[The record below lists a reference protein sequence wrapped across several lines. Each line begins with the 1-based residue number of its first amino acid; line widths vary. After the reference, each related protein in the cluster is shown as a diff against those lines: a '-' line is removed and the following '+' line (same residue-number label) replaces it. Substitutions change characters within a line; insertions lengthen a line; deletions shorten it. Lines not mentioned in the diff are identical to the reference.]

1 MHRGNMAQLTGQL
14 LETLGPKGIVR
25 DEGQLESM
33 TKPWR
38 DKWTS
43 EPALVVQPATTS
55 EVQSVV
61 RICRELG
68 FPIVPQ
74 GGNTGVTGAALC
86 REGGTEVL
94 LSLRRM
100 NRIRELDVD
109 DDMLIA
115 EAGCVLNDVKDAA
128 AEVGRLFP
136 LSLGAQGS
144 CMIGGNIA
152 TNAGGINALRYGPMR
167 NMVAGLEVVTADGD
181 VWSSLK
187 LLRKDNSGYD
197 LKQLFIG
204 SEGTLGVITAATL
217 KLSMLPARSATAIVA
232 VKSPVEAIS
241 WFRKVREAFGGQ
253 LTACELIE
261 RICIDV
267 TARRIPG
274 IVDPLPTKYPW
285 YVLLEVDSLD
295 PDAELEGRLGSLFEQ
310 AYDAGV
316 VLDGAIASSSAQAQ
330 ALWHLRES
338 IGEAHRHEGVSFKH
352 DISVPVS
359 KVPAFIAEAQHR
371 LSELYPGIR
380 SFAFGHIG
388 DGNIHF
394 NPVQAE
400 GEPAESWAGKLADI
414 NRVTHDI
421 TVKLGGSITAE
432 HGVGQLRRSELVH
445 YKSPLE
451 IQMMQSIKNVLDPA
465 GLFNPGKLLL

>member
-1 MHRGNMAQLTGQL
+1 MHRDNAAQLKGRIQ
-14 LETLGPKGIVR
+14 ETLGPKGIVE
-25 DEGQLESM
+25 DAGQLESM
-33 TKPWR
+33 TRPWR
-38 DKWTS
+38 DKWIS
-43 EPALVVQPATTS
+43 EPALVVQPASTA
-55 EVQSVV
+55 EVQAVV
-61 RICRELG
+61 RICRDLG

-86 REGGTEVL
+86 RAGGTELL

-100 NRIRELDVD
+100 NSIRDLDVD
-109 DDMLIA
+109 DDMLVA
-115 EAGCVLNDVKDAA
+115 EAGCILNDVKDAA
-128 AEVGRLFP
+128 AKVGRLFP

-152 TNAGGINALRYGPMR
+152 SNAGGINALRYGPMR
-167 NMVAGLEVVTADGD
+167 SMVAGLEVVTASGEI
-181 VWSSLK
+181 WSSLK

-232 VKSPVEAIS
+232 VGSPAEAIS
-241 WFRKVREAFGGQ
+241 WFRKVKEAFGGQ

-267 TARRIPG
+267 TAARIPG
-274 IVDPLPTKYPW
+274 VVDPLQARYPW

-295 PDAELEGRLGSLFEQ
+295 ADADLEGRLGALFEE
-310 AYDAGV
+310 AYDSGV
-316 VLDGAIASSSAQAQ
+316 VLDGVIASSGAQAQ

-359 KVPAFIAEAQHR
+359 KVPTFIAEAQLK
-371 LSELYPGIR
+371 LSEQFPGIR
-380 SFAFGHIG
+380 SFAFGHMG

-394 NPVQAE
+394 NPLQAD
-400 GEPAESWAGKLADI
+400 GEPAEDWAGRLAAI
-414 NRVTHDI
+414 NRITHDI

-432 HGVGQLRRSELVH
+432 HGVGQLRRDELVR
-445 YKSPLE
+445 YKNPLE

-465 GLFNPGKLLL
+465 GLFNPGKLLP

>member
-1 MHRGNMAQLTGQL
+1 MHRENLAQLKGRM
-14 LETLGPKGIVR
+14 LETLGPKGIVE
-25 DEGQLESM
+25 DPGQLEGM

-43 EPALVVQPATTS
+43 EPALVVQPATTG
-55 EVQSVV
+55 EVRAVV
-61 RICRELG
+61 QVCRDLD

-100 NRIRELDVD
+100 NRIREIDVD

-128 AEVGRLFP
+128 AQVGRLFP

-167 NMVAGLEVVTADGD
+167 NMVAGLEVVTASGE

-204 SEGTLGVITAATL
+204 SEGTLGVVTAATL

-232 VKSPVEAIS
+232 VKSPTEAVS
-241 WFRKVREAFGGQ
+241 WFRKVKEAFGGQ

-261 RICIDV
+261 RICVDV

-274 IVDPLPTKYPW
+274 IVDPLQAKHPW

-295 PDAELEGRLGSLFEQ
+295 PGADLESRLGALFEE
-310 AYDAGV
+310 AYDGGV
-316 VLDGAIASSSAQAQ
+316 VLDGAIASSGAQAQ

-359 KVPAFIAEAQHR
+359 KVPAFIEEAQAR
-371 LSELYPGIR
+371 LAAVFPGIR

-394 NPVQAE
+394 NPLQAD
-400 GEPAESWAGKLADI
+400 GEPAEDWAGKLAEI
-414 NRVTHDI
+414 NRITHDI

-445 YKSPLE
+445 YKDPLE
-451 IQMMQSIKNVLDPA
+451 IQMMQSIKNVLDPN
-465 GLFNPGKLLL
+465 GLFNPGKLLS

>member
-1 MHRGNMAQLTGQL
+1 MHRDNMAQLRGQI
-14 LETLGPKGIVR
+14 LETLGPKGIVQ
-25 DEGQLESM
+25 DQGQLEGM
-33 TKPWR
+33 TNPWR

-55 EVQSVV
+55 EVQAVV
-61 RICRELG
+61 RMCRELG

-128 AEVGRLFP
+128 AKAGRLFP

-167 NMVAGLEVVTADGD
+167 NMVAGLEVVTANGD

-232 VKSPVEAIS
+232 VKSPAEAIF
-241 WFRKVREAFGGQ
+241 WFRKVKEAFGGQ

-267 TARRIPG
+267 TVRRIPG

-295 PDAELEGRLGSLFEQ
+295 SDADLEGRLGSLFEE

-316 VLDGAIASSSAQAQ
+316 VLDGAIASSGAQAQ

-359 KVPAFIAEAQHR
+359 KVPAFIAEAQLR
-371 LSELYPGIR
+371 LAELYPGIR

-394 NPVQAE
+394 NPVQAD
-400 GEPAESWAGKLADI
+400 GEPAEAWAGRLADI

-445 YKSPLE
+445 YKNPLE
-451 IQMMQSIKNVLDPA
+451 IQMMQSIKNVLDPT
-465 GLFNPGKLLL
+465 GLFNPGKLLP